1 MNYISNIKINYFVT
15 NKVNNKYYFNFI
27 DILDK
32 YIDTKKTYNYLNGLT
47 IRQINN
53 IYKIIYIKWINIIKD
68 KSNIYKINKKIDIN
82 EFNNNIK
89 KFINLEIDNVSKY
102 SRAIFV
108 INIIYN
114 N

>member
-15 NKVNNKYYFNFI
+15 NKVNNKYYFNFL

-32 YIDTKKTYNYLNGLT
+32 YIDTKKIYNYLNGLT